1 MQHILRSELEAL
13 AGKRSPPSPQRSILS
28 NAVPPSPNSHVA
40 IAPSVAS
47 FPNSSRPLA
56 RPVASSSSSS
66 SSSLLLS
73 NSIPRTG
80 EVSAAAAADTV
91 AQEIKAEAE
100 VDKLVIIEQC
110 RMLKQV

>member
-1 MQHILRSELEAL
+1 MLF
-13 AGKRSPPSPQRSILS
+13 
-28 NAVPPSPNSHVA
+28 PPSPNSHVA

-56 RPVASSSSSS
+56 RPVASSSS

>member
-1 MQHILRSELEAL
+1 MLF
-13 AGKRSPPSPQRSILS
+13 
-28 NAVPPSPNSHVA
+28 PPSPNSHVA

-56 RPVASSSSSS
+56 RPVASSSSSSS